1 MSSVYENIQQNME
14 YSNEVPLSVLFA
26 NKEFLANS
34 IEPATNHVDDFV
46 KLCGIIPAIN
56 MSEPDLIEN
65 IIKNA
70 LLVEFGEQ
78 LLKDANVV
86 DVIKDAILADDYLKD
101 KVKFFADRHCKQK
114 ELDKTLIN

>member
-1 MSSVYENIQQNME
+1 MSSVYENIQQNKE
-14 YSNEVPLSVLFA
+14 FSNEVPLSVLFA
-26 NKEFLANS
+26 NKEFLEQTVAPANNLL
-34 IEPATNHVDDFV
+34 EDFI
-46 KLCGIIPAIN
+46 KLCGIIPAKN
-56 MSEPDLIEN
+56 MSEEDLVEN

-78 LLKDANVV
+78 LLKDADVV

-101 KVKFFADRHCKQK
+101 KVRFFADRHCKQK